1 MNRKI
6 ISILVIVLIA
16 GAIFYLE
23 SLRVTPERSAT
34 VDSDIPLSTV
44 NLGDNLSEEDSAMS
58 DQVSATPPAA
68 PVINNRIKAKL
79 DKYGRA
85 KEITTPDGF
94 INTAAINLTELI
106 GKKVILID
114 FWTYSC
120 INCQRT
126 TPYLNAWYEKYKDQG
141 LEIVGI
147 HTPEFEFEKKY
158 ENVLRAVEQFNIKFP
173 VALDNDFSTWFA
185 YNNRY
190 WPRKYLIDIDGFI
203 VYDHIGEGSYAETEL
218 KIQDALTERMKVLGE
233 NIKINRTIVD
243 PRNVERI
250 EGGKAYSPEIYFG
263 AARNQ
268 LLGSGSS
275 GKTGRFSFDQPNEVL
290 PNVLYLV
297 GDWEIT
303 SEYAEAKSRDARII
317 FKYQAAKVFMVAGAA
332 KPTGARVLKDS
343 QVVGRDG
350 LINIQAE
357 QLYRLIEDDYGQH
370 ILEVIFT
377 EPGAQVFTF
386 TFG

>member
-1 MNRKI
+1 MSADQLADKA
-6 ISILVIVLIA
+6 SSSTSD
-16 GAIFYLE
+16 
-23 SLRVTPERSAT
+23 SLPASKARVETKTSQY
-34 VDSDIPLSTV
+34 D
-44 NLGDNLSEEDSAMS
+44 
-58 DQVSATPPAA
+58 
-68 PVINNRIKAKL
+68 
-79 DKYGRA
+79 RA

-94 INTAAINLTELI
+94 VNTTDLKIADLI
-106 GKKVILID
+106 GKKIILVD

-126 TPYLNAWYEKYKDQG
+126 TPYLNAWYDKYRDQG
-141 LEIVGI
+141 LEIIGI

-158 ENVLRAVEQFNIKFP
+158 ENVQKAVEQFNIKYP
-173 VALDNDFSTWFA
+173 VVLDNDFSTWFA
-185 YNNRY
+185 YQNRY

-203 VYDHIGEGSYAETEL
+203 VYDHIGEGGYAETEL
-218 KIQDALTERMKVLGE
+218 KIQDLLTERMKVLGE
-233 NIKINRTIVD
+233 DIKINRTIVD

-275 GKTGRFSFDQPNEVL
+275 GKTGSFSFDQPNEVL

-332 KPTGARVLKDS
+332 KPTSTRVLRDS
-343 QVVGRDG
+343 QVVGKDG

-357 QLYRLIEDDYGQH
+357 QLYRLIENDYGQH
-370 ILEVIFT
+370 TLEVIFV
-377 EPGAQVFTF
+377 EPGVRVFTF